1 MSPSSPVY
9 ENLVTIHIDLGK
21 DFKHLVDQEMENELA
36 VAQQKW
42 GVSLNGDDSD
52 RVLYHAKKQLLRG
65 VSDNARSEWDGGRIV
80 NVVAGAPRDGD
91 IFLPDENLK
100 SKTDRLLRKRVEW
113 VVDEDGVDGSIPI
126 HEFYEAYKQIIV
138 KMARTAVFY
147 GVGSYSSVMS
157 AEYGAE

>member
-1 MSPSSPVY
+1 M
-9 ENLVTIHIDLGK
+9 
-21 DFKHLVDQEMENELA
+21 
-36 VAQQKW
+36 
-42 GVSLNGDDSD
+42 
-52 RVLYHAKKQLLRG
+52 
-65 VSDNARSEWDGGRIV
+65 

-113 VVDEDGVDGSIPI
+113 VVDEDGADGSIPI
-126 HEFYEAYKQIIV
+126 HEFYDAYKQIIV

-157 AEYGAE
+157 SEYGTE